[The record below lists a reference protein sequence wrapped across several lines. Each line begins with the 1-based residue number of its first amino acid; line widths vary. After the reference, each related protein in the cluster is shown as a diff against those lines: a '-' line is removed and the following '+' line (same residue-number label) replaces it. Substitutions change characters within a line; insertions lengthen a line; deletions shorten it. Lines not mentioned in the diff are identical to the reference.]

1 MGEPLFGVR
10 IGTRADEDSHGI
22 AEQMAER
29 LDVLDRPVDSLEH
42 TDRLGERYV
51 RVYVMSV
58 KSKAT
63 AEVFFTAFKALP
75 KEERDEVLVR
85 IAGDRSLRLDLLDL
99 AALAERQQE
108 PSRPFNEYLSDRD
121 DR

>member
-1 MGEPLFGVR
+1 
-10 IGTRADEDSHGI
+10 
-22 AEQMAER
+22 
-29 LDVLDRPVDSLEH
+29 
-42 TDRLGERYV
+42 
-51 RVYVMSV
+51 MSV